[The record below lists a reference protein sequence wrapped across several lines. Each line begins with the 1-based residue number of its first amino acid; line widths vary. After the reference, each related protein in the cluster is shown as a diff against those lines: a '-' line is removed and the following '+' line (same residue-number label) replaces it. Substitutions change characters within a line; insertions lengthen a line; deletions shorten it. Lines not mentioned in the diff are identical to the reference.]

1 MWPNILDIP
10 KEQCTGLLRNLE
22 CQAYTNLIDAYR
34 ASGPLTDDKK
44 SSLESVARILNIS
57 SERHKAEVRR
67 AVNDELLT
75 TISTRLCGQDPDY
88 TWLKEG
94 RRIIPVLPRA
104 APSTGLSSIA
114 QRTAEDVSRLNISL
128 PRPRVT
134 KTAQPPHP
142 LPKPEHLLAPAA
154 PCPAPSEVHVPHQN
168 GDTKPSLAKAVD
180 TSDNGLV
187 TLPSGTVVRV
197 SAKTNSGTKTGRGGK
212 RRRSNSVSKSIEVF
226 PGGMAQMEAA
236 SVKFE
241 ADVLER
247 SPPRKAP
254 SVLGA
259 GHGYARPLPS
269 NSPLPDRQVVFP
281 FDASSIKRGPGRP
294 PGPASPKLA
303 GVLHTLSGRGR
314 PRMAGGVTR
323 GRGSRPRGGVLI
335 TPRLATPQTIRA
347 VSSPSPILL
356 PHTSLSQPQP
366 LMPGSP
372 MVTSTRL
379 ALRPTSVSLA
389 SAFNGPRATTI
400 QLKQDAA
407 SGLANPA
414 LQGLKVISHSTT
426 KIVPKSATAVYMV
439 PSMAGRPGVL
449 PGSPGRIV
457 TVNSGAHRMLTGG
470 VAGAAGLPG
479 VIKTVRA
486 GGGPGKPSVIVLQK
500 GAGLPSVSGGVALY
514 RPARARVVSGTHV
527 PVSAGGSNVLVLD
540 MSKQTMVKSSVSNI
554 VTSHATIL
562 STHDH
567 SSMNGD
573 SAGGKA
579 SPDEQSS
586 DTCSQESDHTDAEN
600 NSLSEENTEVQTATT
615 ISTDSLPHRE
625 ETGKVTP
632 IPTYDLSSEDNIT
645 NVIRSEVLENNQE
658 PVQSNGQT
666 TQE

>member
-1 MWPNILDIP
+1 M
-10 KEQCTGLLRNLE
+10 
-22 CQAYTNLIDAYR
+22 
-34 ASGPLTDDKK
+34 
-44 SSLESVARILNIS
+44 
-57 SERHKAEVRR
+57 
-67 AVNDELLT
+67 
-75 TISTRLCGQDPDY
+75 
-88 TWLKEG
+88 
-94 RRIIPVLPRA
+94 PVLPRA

-114 QRTAEDVSRLNISL
+114 QRTAEDMSRLNISL
-128 PRPRVT
+128 PRPGLT

-154 PCPAPSEVHVPHQN
+154 PCPPPSEVQVPHQN
-168 GDTKPSLAKAVD
+168 GDARPSLAKAVD

-187 TLPSGTVVRV
+187 MLPSGTVVRV
-197 SAKTNSGTKTGRGGK
+197 SAKPSTGTKSGRGGK

-226 PGGMAQMEAA
+226 PGGMAQLEAA
-236 SVKFE
+236 SVKLE

-281 FDASSIKRGPGRP
+281 LDASSIKRGPGRP
-294 PGPASPKLA
+294 PGPASPSGA
-303 GVLHTLSGRGR
+303 LHSVTSRGR

-335 TPRLATPQTIRA
+335 TPRLATPQAIRA
-347 VSSPSPILL
+347 ANSPSPLLL
-356 PHTSLSQPQP
+356 PHTSLSQPP
-366 LMPGSP
+366 VPGSP
-372 MVTSTRL
+372 VVTSARL

-457 TVNSGAHRMLTGG
+457 TVNSGAHRVLTAAGG
-470 VAGAAGLPG
+470 VAGATGLPG

-514 RPARARVVSGTHV
+514 RPARARVVSGTPV

-540 MSKQTMVKSSVSNI
+540 MSKQTIVKSSGKNHEMISHGEITCLFCISVVTPETPSNI
-554 VTSHATIL
+554 ITSLATNL
-562 STHDH
+562 STQVH
-567 SSMNGD
+567 SNMNGD
-573 SAGGKA
+573 SEGGKTT
-579 SPDEQSS
+579 PDEQSS
-586 DTCSQESDHTDAEN
+586 DANHTDAEN
-600 NSLSEENTEVQTATT
+600 NSLCEENTEVQTAT
-615 ISTDSLPHRE
+615 IPTDALPHRAE
-625 ETGKVTP
+625 NSKATGKVTP
-632 IPTYDLSSEDNIT
+632 IPTYDLSSGDNIT
-645 NVIRSEVLENNQE
+645 NVIRSEVLEINQE
-658 PVQSNGQT
+658 LVQSNGQT